1 MMFCSWFLYMS
12 GLSPGVVVSKL
23 RWRLS
28 VGTVGSL
35 SLLWGMLRSLMKS
48 LLMVT
53 CDLMVPLVYSG
64 LSLVRLP

>member
-1 MMFCSWFLYMS
+1 MS

-23 RWRLS
+23 RWILS
-28 VGTVGSL
+28 VGTVRSL

-64 LSLVRLP
+64 LSLIW